1 MQIANCANIHWHW
14 RSQPRRVLLLKHFLR
29 RLQKTVWECAGI
41 LTAFGAITGLW
52 TICKWTWSQTQQRAN
67 SHYRM
72 RKLLFRAANGQRR
85 FVQMS
90 LTTKHISCNMTVKRR
105 CLRIGPTST
114 FPTCTATK
122 WTRMKQWMQP
132 NCQHAAATCCVGASS
147 TFDILMFS
155 SKQKRHQKTN
165 ITCWLVLLCSLTAVY
180 IKHVND
186 HHHLNP
192 MPPQPLQPSVPPP

>member
-1 MQIANCANIHWHW
+1 
-14 RSQPRRVLLLKHFLR
+14 
-29 RLQKTVWECAGI
+29 
-41 LTAFGAITGLW
+41 
-52 TICKWTWSQTQQRAN
+52 
-67 SHYRM
+67 
-72 RKLLFRAANGQRR
+72 
-85 FVQMS
+85 
-90 LTTKHISCNMTVKRR
+90 
-105 CLRIGPTST
+105 
-114 FPTCTATK
+114 
-122 WTRMKQWMQP
+122 MKQWMQP